1 MPFDFPL
8 EDYSE
13 TISLPVLGERFVP
26 LHHVRLIINKLEQVF
41 CGCLPD
47 GKKNLIINIPP
58 RHGKTWIV
66 RLFISWGFGLSPRSK
81 FIYTSYSDDLAT
93 ETSTEVKKIIN
104 SQEYQDLFPWV
115 NIDRNRQDRGDRWYT
130 TQGGGMLSKPSK
142 GQITGFG
149 AGQLWAGF
157 HGAIIIDDPM
167 KPGDARSNA
176 IRQSIINWYNG
187 TLINRKNHRDVPM
200 IIIMQRLHPND
211 LCGYIKK
218 NELKTWD
225 ILSLPFVNDDGS
237 YLWPERIDESQIEV
251 LKEVDPFTYHSQYL
265 QSPIMPGGNMLKN
278 SWWKAWTQAD
288 LNRCTGVF
296 LAADTAFKKTKTS
309 DYSAI
314 SVFAYSPDALL
325 LIDQVHGKWEWP
337 ELVKNAKEM
346 HKKYSP
352 TKANELPMGP
362 FIIEDKASGTS
373 LIQQLGSI
381 DGINVKM
388 WSPKG
393 RDKVFWVRDMLTPL
407 FSGLIKR
414 PESAPWLDNFLDE
427 SSAFTEDDSHDH
439 DDRLNTVWIAH
450 DAWRNYANYL

>member
-1 MPFDFPL
+1 MLFDFPL
-8 EDYSE
+8 EDYCK
-13 TISLPVLGERFVP
+13 TISLPVLGEEFIP
-26 LHHVRLIINKLEQVF
+26 LHHIRLIIHKLEQVF

-66 RLFISWGFGLSPRSK
+66 RFFISWAFGLSPKSK
-81 FIYTSYSDDLAT
+81 FIYTSYSEDLTT

-104 SQEYQDLFPWV
+104 SHEYKELFPWV
-115 NIDRNRQDRGDRWYT
+115 SIDRNRQDHDDRWYT
-130 TQGGGMLSKPSK
+130 TLGGGLLSKPSK

-149 AGQLWAGF
+149 AGQLWPGF
-157 HGAIIIDDPM
+157 HGAIIVDDPM
-167 KPGDARSNA
+167 KPGDARSSTT
-176 IRQSIINWYNG
+176 RKSIKNWYNG
-187 TLINRKNHRDVPM
+187 TLINRKNHRDVPI

-225 ILSLPFVNDDGS
+225 ILSLPFVNDNGS
-237 YLWPERIDESQIEV
+237 YLWPERIDKNQIEA

-278 SWWKAWTQAD
+278 SWWQPWTQAD
-288 LNRCTGVF
+288 LNKCTGVF
-296 LAADTAFKKTKTS
+296 LTADTAFKKTKTADNS
-309 DYSAI
+309 CI
-314 SVFAYSPDALL
+314 SVWAYSPDALL
-325 LIDQVHGKWEWP
+325 LIDQVYGKWEWP

-346 HKKYSP
+346 HQKYIP

-373 LIQQLGSI
+373 LIQQLSTI
-381 DGINVKM
+381 DGITVKM

-414 PESAPWLDNFLDE
+414 PESAPWFEGFMDE

-450 DAWRNYANYL
+450 DVWRHYANYL